1 MSVSTQADVVNY
13 LIIVELT
20 SNYLKKIFYTCSRN
34 FKDGLS
40 YLVVVFAPYYLWNS
54 CMTLF
59 FLFYILHFRVLQFQS
74 AGLTLVDITYVS

>member
-20 SNYLKKIFYTCSRN
+20 SNYLKKIFYTCSIN

-40 YLVVVFAPYYLWNS
+40 YLVVVSAPYYSWNS

-59 FLFYILHFRVLQFQS
+59 LLFYILNFRVLQFQS
-74 AGLTLVDITYVS
+74 AGLTLVNITYVS